1 MLAFFA
7 VFSLPKVGHD
17 LLISGVLHTPVCR
30 TCVYMPM
37 YGTYQNVGDCVSMCI
52 VCPVSN

>member
-30 TCVYMPM
+30 TCVYMPV